1 MALLSAD
8 YCSVIFERIK
18 LLLLMKLLMTF
29 KLKYLFIF
37 RKMYEGI
44 RFCMIAGVWIEG
56 STCCIVGYVKWNW
69 LNPVGEGFVEN
80 TKCMQGK
87 LLSHR
92 QTRHRQILSQI
103 WP

>member
-69 LNPVGEGFVEN
+69 LNLVGEGFVEN
-80 TKCMQGK
+80 TEVYA
-87 LLSHR
+87 R
-92 QTRHRQILSQI
+92 QIIVTQTNFETRILSQNR
-103 WP
+103 P